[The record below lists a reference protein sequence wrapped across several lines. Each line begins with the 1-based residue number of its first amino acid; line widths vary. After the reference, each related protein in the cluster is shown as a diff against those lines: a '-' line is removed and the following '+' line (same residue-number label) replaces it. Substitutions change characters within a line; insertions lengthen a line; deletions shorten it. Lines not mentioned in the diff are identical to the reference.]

1 MKQKT
6 LFLSFMVFIAALLVL
21 TACNFPWVQSST
33 DTQAQVQTMS
43 AATVAAF
50 INQSATQT
58 AQASGNLVIVTA
70 TPQSTSAVVATST
83 AQATSAP
90 TTAPTKTP
98 VPIPCNQASF
108 VTDVTVKDGSEF
120 VAGTSFTKT
129 WRIKNTG
136 SCTWST
142 DYELYFYSGNS
153 MSAPAS
159 VDLPNSVKPYET
171 VDISVLMV
179 APGDPDEYTGKW
191 MLRSGKGEI
200 FGVEGNSPVTVVI
213 EVTDVPKPNDPNI
226 VYDFI
231 ANYCKAEWRTN
242 AGFIACPSSDLNFT
256 SGSITRTYAPILE
269 NGVKDNEGALIT
281 IPGKGGDGMIQGQYP
296 AITMHDGDHI
306 KGVLLCSSGM
316 TSCSVTFE
324 ILAREKGSSTTTSLG
339 TWDKNFGDSMIDVD
353 IDLSSMDGKEMIFYL
368 KVSSK
373 GNSTQDMAQW
383 MVIRVTHP

>member
-6 LFLSFMVFIAALLVL
+6 IFIIITVFIAALLVL
-21 TACNFPWVQSST
+21 TACNFPWLNGNV
-33 DTQAQVQTMS
+33 DTEAQIQTMS

-58 AQASGNLVIVTA
+58 AQASGNVVIVTA
-70 TPQSTSAVVATST
+70 TPQSTAVTIATST
-83 AQATSAP
+83 TQATTAP

-98 VPIPCNQASF
+98 VPVPCNQASF
-108 VTDVTVKDGSEF
+108 VTDVTVKDGSEY

-171 VDISVLMV
+171 VDISVPMI
-179 APGDPDEYTGKW
+179 APGDPDEYVGKW
-191 MLRSGKGEI
+191 MLRSNKGEI
-200 FGVEGNSPVTVVI
+200 FGVGGNYPVTVEI
-213 EVTDVPKPNDPNI
+213 EVTEVPKPNDPNI

-231 ANYCKAEWRTN
+231 ANYCSAEWRTN
-242 AGFIACPSSDLNFT
+242 AGFITCPSSDLNF
-256 SGSITRTYAPILE
+256 SNGSITRTYAPVLE
-269 NGVKDNEGALIT
+269 NGVKDDEGALIT
-281 IPGKGGDGMIQGQYP
+281 IPAKGGDGMIQGQYP
-296 AITMHDGDHI
+296 AVTVHDGDHI

-316 TSCSVTFE
+316 TNCSVTFE
-324 ILAREKGSSTTTSLG
+324 VLAREKGSSTTTSLG
-339 TWDKNFGDSMIDVD
+339 SWDKNYGDSMIDVD

-368 KVSSK
+368 KVSNK
-373 GNSTQDMAQW
+373 GNSNQDMAQW
-383 MVIRVTHP
+383 MVIRITHP